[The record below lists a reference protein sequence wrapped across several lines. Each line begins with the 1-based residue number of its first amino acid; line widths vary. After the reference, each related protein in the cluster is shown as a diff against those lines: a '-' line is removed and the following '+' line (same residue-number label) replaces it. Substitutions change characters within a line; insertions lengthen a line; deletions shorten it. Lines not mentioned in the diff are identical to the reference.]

1 MLLEV
6 KNVSKKF
13 NTGAFKSK
21 KFYAVED
28 VSFSLEEGEIFGLIG
43 GSGSGKTTL
52 IKMILGLIKPSDGE
66 ILFEGKDLVKLK
78 KKGWKEVRRSMQAV
92 FQHPH
97 QTFNPRGSIAFAC
110 SEPAVNYG
118 LVKNRREK
126 AELVEKL
133 MSQVGLTKE
142 QLKKYPHEISGGQAQ
157 RLSIIRAMSLEPKFL
172 ICDEPT
178 SMLDV
183 SVQAQIL
190 NLLKKKHEENNLA
203 MLFISHDLEV
213 IKSFC
218 DKVAVMQDG
227 RLVEA
232 GTTAEVFNNP
242 RSEYTKELLDSYMT
256 Y

>member
-6 KNVSKKF
+6 RNIKKRF
-13 NTGAFKSK
+13 QTGAFKSN
-21 KFYAVED
+21 KFYAVDD
-28 VSFSLEEGEIFGLIG
+28 VSFCLEEGEIFGLIG
-43 GSGSGKTTL
+43 SSGSGKTTL
-52 IKMILGLIKPSDGE
+52 IKMILGLMKPTEGE
-66 ILFEGKDLVKLK
+66 ILFDGNNLVKLK
-78 KKGWKEVRRSMQAV
+78 KKAWKDVRKSMQAV

-97 QTFNPRGSIAFAC
+97 QTFNPRGSVAFAC
-110 SEPAVNYG
+110 SEPALNYG
-118 LVKNRREK
+118 LVKNRKEK
-126 AELVEKL
+126 SELVERL
-133 MSQVGLTKE
+133 MTQVGLTKE
-142 QLKKYPHEISGGQAQ
+142 QFKKYPHEISGGQAQ
-157 RLSIIRAMSLEPKFL
+157 RLSIIRAMSLEPKLL

-218 DKVAVMQDG
+218 DRVAVMQDG
-227 RLVEA
+227 RIVEM
-232 GTTAEVFNNP
+232 GSTQEVFERP
-242 RSEYTKELLDSYMT
+242 QSEYTKELLDSYMM

>member
-6 KNVSKKF
+6 KNLSKQF
-13 NTGAFKSK
+13 TTGAFKNK
-21 KFYAVED
+21 KFFAVDD
-28 VSFSLEEGEIFGLIG
+28 VSFGIEEGEIFGLIG

-52 IKMILGLIKPSDGE
+52 IKMILGLLRPTAGE
-66 ILFEGKDLVKLK
+66 IIFDGQDLVKLK
-78 KKGWKEVRRSMQAV
+78 KKGWKAVRKDMQAV

-97 QTFNPRGSIAFAC
+97 QTFNPRGTIAFAC

-118 LVKNRREK
+118 LVKNRQEK
-126 AELVEKL
+126 QELIEGL
-133 MSQVGLTKE
+133 ISRVGLTKE

-190 NLLKKKHEENNLA
+190 NLLKKKHKERNLG

-218 DKVAVMQDG
+218 HRVAVMKDG
-227 RLVEA
+227 RVVEM
-232 GTTAEVFNNP
+232 GTTGQVFEHP
-242 RSEYTKELLDSYMT
+242 QDEYTKELLSSRMVY
-256 Y
+256 